1 MVIEKRIN
9 SINHRRVGEI
19 ITLQRLRTT
28 MPTFKS
34 AETEI
39 DSKSAETANTN

>member
-1 MVIEKRIN
+1 MELQVDNLQGVITQDYVQLC
-9 SINHRRVGEI
+9 RRN
-19 ITLQRLRTT
+19 T

-39 DSKSAETANTN
+39 DSKSAETAITN